1 MYSILK
7 NKDYV
12 LRVEMEKFNG
22 ETAYAEY
29 KLVSIFISFIPKL
42 ELIIQKK
49 YTKIQSYLMQF

>member
-29 KLVSIFISFIPKL
+29 KSVYLLVLYPN
-42 ELIIQKK
+42 
-49 YTKIQSYLMQF
+49 

>member
-12 LRVEMEKFNG
+12 LRIEMEKFNG

-29 KLVSIFISFIPKL
+29 KLAYFLVLNIN
-42 ELIIQKK
+42 
-49 YTKIQSYLMQF
+49 

>member
-12 LRVEMEKFNG
+12 LRIELEKYDG

-29 KLVSIFISFIPKL
+29 KLATL
-42 ELIIQKK
+42 
-49 YTKIQSYLMQF
+49 